1 MSKLGRRLIRTSAF
15 VRKEIAE
22 ILRQP
27 RLLVTLV
34 LGPFLILLIF
44 GIGYRNEPPPVRT
57 IFVLPENSNL
67 TAAEIEQYATTLG
80 PSLDYQGVVHDRVQA
95 LTLLRQDKVDLVAI
109 SPENPQETIQSGE
122 QAVFTL
128 YHNEID
134 PVQVDY
140 VNYFSEI
147 YVQEVNRRVVQQM
160 AQETQSEAEVIE
172 KDLETAESQLPMI
185 REALA
190 AGEVEEVEARID
202 ELDRALRN
210 LALLAS
216 PGLGMWSNVER
227 ALAPEEQRQ
236 AETALNMLLRARQ
249 DVSAFDDALE
259 SQPYSEIDVE
269 LLDRIEQ
276 DLANLRSQ
284 LSLFT
289 SLNSYV
295 LIKPFTIEVESAT
308 VLQPGVV
315 DFYAPSVIALLMQ
328 HLAVTIAALSI
339 VREQSVGTMELF
351 RVAPLS
357 AGETLIGKYVSYLIF
372 GTVIAAILTLL
383 LLFGIDI
390 PMLGSFLDYALVLL
404 ALIFTSL
411 SYGFVI
417 SLISETDSQAVQYT
431 MILLLTSV
439 FFSGFIM
446 QVSVL
451 WEPVRVLSWLL
462 PTTYGIRLLRDTM
475 LLGRP
480 IESLLIAGLVGI
492 GIVLCVLAWR
502 LLHREIEVK

>member
-1 MSKLGRRLIRTSAF
+1 MGKIGRRLIRTSAF

-34 LGPFLILLIF
+34 LGPFLILFIF
-44 GIGYRNEPPPVRT
+44 GIGYRNEAPPVRT
-57 IFVLPENSNL
+57 IFVLPEDSNL
-67 TAAEIEQYATTLG
+67 TAGEIEQYATTLG

-95 LTLLRQDKVDLVAI
+95 LTLLRQDKIDLVAI

-147 YVQEVNRRVVQQM
+147 YIQEVNRRVVQRM
-160 AQETQSEAEVIE
+160 AQQSQSEAQAIE
-172 KDLETAESQLPMI
+172 KDLETAQSQIPMI
-185 REALA
+185 REALT
-190 AGEVEEVEARID
+190 AGEVEEVETRVD
-202 ELDRALRN
+202 ELDRSLRS

-216 PGLGMWSNVER
+216 PGLSLWSNVER
-227 ALAPEEQRQ
+227 TLAPEEQQQ
-236 AETALNMLLRARQ
+236 AETALGMMLNVRKE
-249 DVSAFDDALE
+249 VSALDNALE
-259 SQPYSEIDVE
+259 NQPYSEIDLE
-269 LLDRIEQ
+269 MLDRIEQ
-276 DLANLRSQ
+276 DLTDLESQ

-289 SLNSYV
+289 TLNSYV
-295 LIKPFTIEVESAT
+295 LIKPFTIKVESAA
-308 VLQPGVV
+308 VLQPGAV

-328 HLAVTIAALSI
+328 HLAVTIAALSV

-357 AGETLIGKYVSYLIF
+357 AGETLIGKYLSYLIF
-372 GTVIAAILTLL
+372 GIVIAAALSVLL
-383 LLFGIDI
+383 IFVIDI
-390 PMLGSFLDYALVLL
+390 PMLGSALNYALILL

-411 SYGFVI
+411 GFGFVI

-431 MILLLTSV
+431 MIMLLTSV

-451 WEPVRVLSWLL
+451 WKPIRVLSWML
-462 PTTYGIRLLRDTM
+462 PTTYGIQLLRANM

-480 IESLLIAGLVGI
+480 IDPLLIAGLVAI
-492 GIVLCVLAWR
+492 GVVLCVLAWR
-502 LLHREIEVK
+502 LLHRELEVE